1 LLMSVIDVI
10 SGLPRSG
17 RAHGEEGWMDHAL
30 GAVQEAGRTTGKEQR
45 RAERLAAIR
54 LRYAINT
61 HLEDQGIATSAAIGA
76 AAPPV
81 SEQLSCV

>member
-1 LLMSVIDVI
+1 M
-10 SGLPRSG
+10 GT
-17 RAHGEEGWMDHAL
+17 
-30 GAVQEAGRTTGKEQR
+30 AGRTTGKEQR

-76 AAPPV
+76 AAGLLPRRR
-81 SEQLSCV
+81 